1 VTNVAISVILSCCYI
16 TEETDTELVTIFV
29 ERELFLCATV
39 VVLLHTLETNI
50 LASARQRIAVL
61 SAAHH
66 RLAVASLLRMVCDA
80 VVELDAD
87 LNLVEDCPALSNA
100 LFRAKGKSLQ
110 GLPLKQFFF
119 LEDEGQLE
127 ELRSLPSATSAASAP
142 SAALVTAKML
152 HVRLRDSWG
161 NSVPFELFHVPF
173 KSLGDDMRHLVGLR
187 EHGDYQD
194 GRRGTEGSPA
204 VCEAPGGA
212 PAELHEAAP
221 AIATLDEAATSVR
234 SSESEDSLSSIGS
247 ASSVVGKDDAHM
259 QIDVVV
265 CDALPTKYLSR
276 NFMDEFGQHKC
287 FAECIFEPTRF
298 VDWLMAT
305 ADAVCGGS
313 QLPQVRTFGEL
324 CIRGGSHAQVIER
337 MAPALLLPS
346 GGCEDGARSAVA
358 GSLKVLAL

>member
-1 VTNVAISVILSCCYI
+1 MNATKTNQECEQSRILEHVHVAGSILKDDDEANKGAM
-16 TEETDTELVTIFV
+16 TNQDTDAAREDPLRVGRAPDLDLGGDVAPEEHLV
-29 ERELFLCATV
+29 
-39 VVLLHTLETNI
+39 
-50 LASARQRIAVL
+50 
-61 SAAHH
+61 AAAFG
-66 RLAVASLLRMVCDA
+66 LGAAA
-80 VVELDAD
+80 G
-87 LNLVEDCPALSNA
+87 PA
-100 LFRAKGKSLQ
+100 G
-110 GLPLKQFFF
+110 
-119 LEDEGQLE
+119 EGQIE
-127 ELRSLPSATSAASAP
+127 ELRSPPSAISAASAP
-142 SAALVTAKML
+142 SAVLVTAKMF

-161 NSVPFELFHVPF
+161 NAVPFELFHVPF

-194 GRRGTEGSPA
+194 GRRGPAGSCA
-204 VCEAPGGA
+204 VCAAPGEA

-221 AIATLDEAATSVR
+221 AIATPDEDATSVR